1 MAPPKKR
8 PVKVKVAKPAG
19 PTVTVRQ
26 IRSANRKPEIQA
38 QTLRGLGLG
47 KMHRTRTLEDTPSVR
62 GMIRAVQHLV
72 EIVEEKQQ
80 MKLNEIRNNP
90 GAHKRKLKVGRG
102 SSSGLGK
109 TSGRGVKGA
118 KARTGT
124 KVYGFEG
131 GQMPLY
137 MRLPKR
143 GFNNIFANAFR
154 RSESRPHPEGDR
166 REEDRRVAEDH
177 AGSPREGRYR
187 ARAQGRHPPPGQGHA
202 DGEARDRSGRR
213 SARAPA
219 RRSRRPA
226 ARSSRPSRS
235 PST

>member
-1 MAPPKKR
+1 
-8 PVKVKVAKPAG
+8 
-19 PTVTVRQ
+19 
-26 IRSANRKPEIQA
+26 
-38 QTLRGLGLG
+38 
-47 KMHRTRTLEDTPSVR
+47 
-62 GMIRAVQHLV
+62 
-72 EIVEEKQQ
+72 

-143 GFNNIFANAFR
+143 GFNNIFANDFAEVNLGRIQKAIDDKKINAGTKITEEALRAAGLVKRSRDGVRVLGDGPFSAKIDIEVAGASAKARKAIEKAGGTITATFKKRVNMNRKGEPGKRVQR
-154 RSESRPHPEGDR
+154 RQKSAEK
-166 REEDRRVAEDH
+166 RVA
-177 AGSPREGRYR
+177 R
-187 ARAQGRHPPPGQGHA
+187 GQ
-202 DGEARDRSGRR
+202 ESG
-213 SARAPA
+213 ATA
-219 RRSRRPA
+219 
-226 ARSSRPSRS
+226 
-235 PST
+235 